1 MRMVPEHSPDFR
13 GLVDVDVEARQRS
26 NDDDGKTVYVTM
38 WREERPAVGLILS
51 PEQLGDL
58 IVKLQKVDEQLK
70 RSPG

>member
-1 MRMVPEHSPDFR
+1 MVPEHSPDFR